1 MTMPLESLWLIF
13 ALLLLVGVAM
23 IWDVRQRR
31 IPNGLV
37 VVGAALGVLYQLLL
51 QGPGGVFTA
60 IFGLTAG
67 MAILMPG
74 YLMGFTGGGDVK
86 LMGAVGSFVGPVS
99 ALSIGFFSLLAG
111 GFVALC
117 VAGFSTRS
125 ASPWARYGLMARTLV
140 TTGRPIYI
148 APHDG
153 EAMGQR
159 FPFAIA
165 IFLGT
170 LAWLGWQWAH

>member
-1 MTMPLESLWLIF
+1 MS

-23 IWDVRQRR
+23 IWDIRQRR
-31 IPNGLV
+31 IPNRFV
-37 VVGAALGVLYQLLL
+37 VVGAALGILCQFLA
-51 QGPGGVFTA
+51 QGPGGVPAAFL
-60 IFGLTAG
+60 GLLAG

-74 YLMGFTGGGDVK
+74 YLLGFTGAGDVK

-99 ALSIGFFSLLAG
+99 ALAVGCFSLLAG
-111 GFVALC
+111 GLVALC
-117 VAGFSTRS
+117 IACLSARS
-125 ASPWARYGLMARTLV
+125 ASPWQRYGLMARTLV

-148 APHDG
+148 APRDG

-159 FPFAIA
+159 FPFGIA

-170 LAWLGWQWAH
+170 SAWLGWQWVH